1 MYFAIL
7 NPPLDNRVVSVRRPN
22 RYTFAACETVAAGV
36 NSHHEGER
44 VNLIM
49 KMLAVPATVLAL
61 WAASAQAATN
71 DDIAKRLEPVGKVCI
86 QGEECKGM
94 EVAVTAGGG
103 GAKTPD
109 EIIAKHCNACHST
122 GLLGAPKIG
131 DTAAWKERA
140 DHQGGLDGILAK
152 AITGI
157 NAMPPKGTCA
167 DCSDADLKGAIEK
180 MSGLK

>member
-1 MYFAIL
+1 MYFAML

>member
-1 MYFAIL
+1 ML